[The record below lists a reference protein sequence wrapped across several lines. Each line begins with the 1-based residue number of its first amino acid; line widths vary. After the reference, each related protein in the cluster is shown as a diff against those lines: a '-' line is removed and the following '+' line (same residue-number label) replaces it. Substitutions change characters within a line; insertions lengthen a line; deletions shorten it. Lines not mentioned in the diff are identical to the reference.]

1 MNMKS
6 LVFAFALLGFTY
18 SASAQK
24 GELSTAK
31 TNYEKYA
38 TLKDAGSA
46 ALAAPS
52 LAMAKSAIDKASANE
67 KTAVDAS
74 TWFYKALI
82 YTNLAIS
89 ETDLLLGESLIQTA
103 RDAFKKAVELDTE
116 KKNTDLFVAT
126 NDILAQFQLN
136 VGVKAFQAQDFKQAY
151 TAFDSALSYRPADTL
166 LTYYAGLAAIN
177 AQDYPAAIKKYS
189 DLVKT
194 SYSANKEIA
203 LDLSRLY
210 VMQKDTAN
218 AILIASTYASKF
230 NDSKLATQE
239 IELSLMSG
247 KQKEVISRIN
257 DQILKD
263 PSNKIQYFYLG
274 IAYDAL
280 KDVKNAEISYK
291 KALEIDPKY
300 QDAALNLGTN
310 YLNAGIDFYN
320 KANLLPGSKQK
331 EYDMGMKNAN
341 LEFDRAFP
349 YLKLSFDLNPKS
361 ESVLQN
367 LKTYYMLKKNQAK
380 VDEMTSLLKQLNQ

>member
-1 MNMKS
+1 MKS
-6 LVFAFALLGFTY
+6 LVFAFALLGFSY

-31 TNYEKYA
+31 INYEKYV

-46 ALAAPS
+46 VLAAPS
-52 LAMAKSAIDKASANE
+52 LTIAKSAIDKASANE

-74 TWFYKALI
+74 TWFYKVLI
-82 YTNLAIS
+82 YANLAIS
-89 ETDLLLGESLIQTA
+89 ETDLVLSESLIQTA
-103 RDAFKKAVELDTE
+103 KEAFNKAVKLDTE
-116 KKNTDLFVAT
+116 KKNTDLFAST

-136 VGVKAFQAQDFKQAY
+136 KGVKAFQIQDFKQAY
-151 TAFDSALSYRPADTL
+151 EAFDLSLTYRPADTI

-263 PSNKIQYFYLG
+263 PTNKMQYFYLG

-280 KDVKNAEISYK
+280 KDVKNAESSYK

-331 EYDMGMKNAN
+331 EYDLGMKNAN
-341 LEFDRAFP
+341 IEFDRAFP

-380 VDEMTSLLKQLNQ
+380 VDEMTSLLKQLN

>member
-1 MNMKS
+1 M
-6 LVFAFALLGFTY
+6 
-18 SASAQK
+18 
-24 GELSTAK
+24 
-31 TNYEKYA
+31 
-38 TLKDAGSA
+38 
-46 ALAAPS
+46 
-52 LAMAKSAIDKASANE
+52 
-67 KTAVDAS
+67 
-74 TWFYKALI
+74 
-82 YTNLAIS
+82 AIS
-89 ETDLLLGESLIQTA
+89 ETDLVLGESLIQIA
-103 RDAFKKAVELDTE
+103 KDALNNAVELDKE
-116 KKNTDLFVAT
+116 KKNTDLFSAS

-136 VGVKAFQAQDFKQAY
+136 KGVKAFQAQDFKQAY
-151 TAFDSALSYRPADTL
+151 TAFDSSLFYRPADTL

-331 EYDMGMKNAN
+331 EYDLGMKNAN
-341 LEFDRAFP
+341 IEFDRAFP

-380 VDEMTSLLKQLNQ
+380 VDEMTNLLKQLNQ

>member
-1 MNMKS
+1 MKS
-6 LVFAFALLGFTY
+6 LVFAFALLGFAY

-31 TNYEKYA
+31 INYEKYV

-46 ALAAPS
+46 VLAAPS
-52 LAMAKSAIDKASANE
+52 LTIAKSAIDKASANE

-74 TWFYKALI
+74 TWFYKVLI
-82 YTNLAIS
+82 YANLAIS
-89 ETDLLLGESLIQTA
+89 ETDLVLSESLIQTA
-103 RDAFKKAVELDTE
+103 KEAFNKAVKLDTE
-116 KKNTDLFVAT
+116 KKNTDLFAST

-136 VGVKAFQAQDFKQAY
+136 KGVKAFQIQDFKQAY
-151 TAFDSALSYRPADTL
+151 EAFDLSLTYRPADTI

-263 PSNKIQYFYLG
+263 PSNKMQFFYLG

-331 EYDMGMKNAN
+331 EYDLGMKNAN
-341 LEFDRAFP
+341 IEFDRAFP

-380 VDEMTSLLKQLNQ
+380 VDEMTSLLKQLN

>member
-1 MNMKS
+1 MKS
-6 LVFAFALLGFTY
+6 LVFAFAMLGFAY

-31 TNYEKYA
+31 INYEKYV

-46 ALAAPS
+46 VLAAPS
-52 LAMAKSAIDKASANE
+52 LTIAKSAIDKASANE

-74 TWFYKALI
+74 TWFYKVLI
-82 YTNLAIS
+82 YANLAIS
-89 ETDLLLGESLIQTA
+89 ETDLVLSESLIQTA
-103 RDAFKKAVELDTE
+103 KEAFNKAVELDTE
-116 KKNTDLFVAT
+116 KKNTDLFAST

-136 VGVKAFQAQDFKQAY
+136 KGVKAFQIQDFKQAY
-151 TAFDSALSYRPADTL
+151 EAFDLSLTYRPADTI

-263 PSNKIQYFYLG
+263 PSNKVQFFYLG

-331 EYDMGMKNAN
+331 EYDLGMKNAN
-341 LEFDRAFP
+341 IEFDRAFP

-380 VDEMTSLLKQLNQ
+380 VDEMTSLLKQLN

>member
-1 MNMKS
+1 MKS
-6 LVFAFALLGFTY
+6 LVFAFALLGFAY

-31 TNYEKYA
+31 INYEKYV

-46 ALAAPS
+46 VLAAPS
-52 LAMAKSAIDKASANE
+52 LTIAKSAIDKASANE

-74 TWFYKALI
+74 TWFYKVLI
-82 YTNLAIS
+82 YANLAIS
-89 ETDLLLGESLIQTA
+89 ETDLVLSESLIQTA
-103 RDAFKKAVELDTE
+103 KEAFNKAVELDTE
-116 KKNTDLFVAT
+116 KKNTDLFAST

-136 VGVKAFQAQDFKQAY
+136 KGVKAFQIQDFKQAY
-151 TAFDSALSYRPADTL
+151 EAFDLSLTYRPADTI

-263 PSNKIQYFYLG
+263 PTNKMQFFYLG

-280 KDVKNAEISYK
+280 KDVKNAESSYK

-331 EYDMGMKNAN
+331 EYDLGMKNAN
-341 LEFDRAFP
+341 VEFDRAFP

-380 VDEMTSLLKQLNQ
+380 VDEMTSLLKQLN

>member
-1 MNMKS
+1 MKS
-6 LVFAFALLGFTY
+6 LVFAFALLGFAY

-31 TNYEKYA
+31 INYEKFI

-46 ALAAPS
+46 VLAAPS
-52 LAMAKSAIDKASANE
+52 LTIAKSAIDKASANE

-74 TWFYKALI
+74 TWFYKVLI
-82 YTNLAIS
+82 YANLAIS
-89 ETDLLLGESLIQTA
+89 ETDLVLSESLIQTA
-103 RDAFKKAVELDTE
+103 KEAFNKAVELDTE
-116 KKNTDLFVAT
+116 KKNTDLFAST

-136 VGVKAFQAQDFKQAY
+136 KGVKAFQIQDFKQAY
-151 TAFDSALSYRPADTL
+151 EAFDLSLTYRPADTI

-263 PSNKIQYFYLG
+263 PTNKMQYFYLG

-331 EYDMGMKNAN
+331 EYDLGMKNAN
-341 LEFDRAFP
+341 VEFDRAFP

-380 VDEMTSLLKQLNQ
+380 VDEMTSLLKQLN

>member
-1 MNMKS
+1 MKS
-6 LVFAFALLGFTY
+6 LVFAFALLGFAY

-31 TNYEKYA
+31 INYEKYV

-46 ALAAPS
+46 VLAAPS
-52 LAMAKSAIDKASANE
+52 LTIAKSAIDKASANE

-74 TWFYKALI
+74 TWFYKVLI
-82 YTNLAIS
+82 YANLAIS
-89 ETDLLLGESLIQTA
+89 ETDLVLSESLIQTA
-103 RDAFKKAVELDTE
+103 KEAFNKAVELDTE
-116 KKNTDLFVAT
+116 KKNTDLFAST

-136 VGVKAFQAQDFKQAY
+136 KGVKAFQIQDFKQAY
-151 TAFDSALSYRPADTL
+151 EAFDLSLTYRPADTI

-263 PSNKIQYFYLG
+263 PSNKMQFFYLG

-331 EYDMGMKNAN
+331 EYDLGMKNAN
-341 LEFDRAFP
+341 IEFDRAFP

-380 VDEMTSLLKQLNQ
+380 VDEMTSLLKQLN